1 MGARVIELLVN
12 NPGTS
17 YFFAFGAGHFV
28 GENTVLDV
36 VRNAGWKRTRSP
48 WVGRDIFDL
57 LNFVVLGIFFRGLQL
72 LMLVSDV
79 KSRFT
84 VLALFNFVNLIGISV
99 ITINLP
105 SLSL

>member
-36 VRNAGWKRTRSP
+36 VRNAGWKRGS
-48 WVGRDIFDL
+48 G
-57 LNFVVLGIFFRGLQL
+57 NVLPFYIL
-72 LMLVSDV
+72 
-79 KSRFT
+79 
-84 VLALFNFVNLIGISV
+84 
-99 ITINLP
+99 
-105 SLSL
+105 